1 MRRKPVVLLST
12 LALAAI
18 GLTGCGSDAEETGT
32 EAEPTTAETTA
43 PEAPTAPAAV
53 ETEDTEPEPTQEPEG
68 DAEDAPATG
77 ADLPDP
83 GPAPEGAVIPTA
95 ALEEPPMALG
105 EYKLRPAEGPAHIY
119 ADEMTSVM
127 ISVDTNVLGSPYEQ
141 LAEYIETDNTPAGT
155 GSCGTNESGSS
166 ITCYQRTEDGVITLN
181 ASPDEISLED
191 MVVFVNQYAAAA
203 GAA

>member
-18 GLTGCGSDAEETGT
+18 GLTGCGSDAEESGT

-127 ISVDTNVLGSPYEQ
+127 ISVDTNELHSQDQQMHKYNKSDKRPSY
-141 LAEYIETDNTPAGT
+141 TD
-155 GSCGTNESGSS
+155 SC
-166 ITCYQRTEDGVITLN
+166 RTK
-181 ASPDEISLED
+181 
-191 MVVFVNQYAAAA
+191 
-203 GAA
+203 